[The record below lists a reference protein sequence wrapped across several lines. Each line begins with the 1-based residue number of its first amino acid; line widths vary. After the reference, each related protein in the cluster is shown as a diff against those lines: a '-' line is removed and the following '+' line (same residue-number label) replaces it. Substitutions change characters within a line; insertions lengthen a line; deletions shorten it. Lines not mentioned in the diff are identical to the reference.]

1 MTQTLQTPL
10 SVPLSI
16 PAVETSK
23 FPCRVRQW
31 ELVNLAAQGG
41 LAKIFRARPAGSPP
55 NQPALYALKM
65 LLPDWQNDPQAVRL
79 LQREALV
86 GQSVSHP
93 HLVPILSAN
102 IQQPPRF
109 VVMPWLEGKTLQ
121 QRLDAGGPSG
131 DRPNFCRND
140 GTVPFKF
147 DLPQALW
154 IARQTAEALEAL
166 HKAGWMHGDVKPSNI
181 MLSPDGHATL
191 LDLGF
196 ARRTD
201 EAGSAVDRCVL
212 GTFHYI
218 APEFLTSAI
227 RADVRSDIYSLGAVL
242 FRILA
247 GRLPFEGADLAELAT
262 KHKQSLPP
270 ELRRVAPHLPADVA
284 RLVHRMLSKDPMR
297 RPQTPRELIENLAR
311 LEIETFSERGGW

>member
-1 MTQTLQTPL
+1 MTQTLQMPPPASPIL
-10 SVPLSI
+10 HGLE
-16 PAVETSK
+16 AVESA
-23 FPCRVRQW
+23 CRAKQW
-31 ELVNLAAQGG
+31 ELVRFAAQGG
-41 LAKIFRARPAGSPP
+41 LSRIYRSRPAGSPP
-55 NQPALYALKM
+55 SQPASYALKM

-102 IQQPPRF
+102 IRQTPRF
-109 VVMPWLEGKTLQ
+109 VVMPWLEGATLQ
-121 QRLDAGGPSG
+121 QRLDAGEH
-131 DRPNFCRND
+131 
-140 GTVPFKF
+140 F
-147 DLPQALW
+147 DLPRILW
-154 IARQTAEALEAL
+154 IARQTAGALEAL
-166 HKAGWMHGDVKPSNI
+166 RRAGWMHGDVKPNNI

-201 EAGSAVDRCVL
+201 ETGSAVDRCVL

-218 APEFLTSAI
+218 APEFLTSTV

-242 FRILA
+242 FRLFA
-247 GRLPFEGADLAELAT
+247 GRLPFEGVDLAELAT
-262 KHKQSLPP
+262 HHRQSLPP
-270 ELRRVAPHLPADVA
+270 ELRRLAPHLPLEVA

-297 RPQTPRELIENLAR
+297 RPQTAGELIDILAR
-311 LEIETFSERGGW
+311 MEIETFSERA